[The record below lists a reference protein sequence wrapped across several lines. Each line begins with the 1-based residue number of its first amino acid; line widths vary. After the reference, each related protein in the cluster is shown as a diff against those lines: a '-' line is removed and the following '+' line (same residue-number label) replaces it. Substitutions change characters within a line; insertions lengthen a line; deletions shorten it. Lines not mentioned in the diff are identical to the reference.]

1 MVEVIVQKTVLIL
14 ILISICT
21 FLVALEW
28 ENALPIR
35 QGVNIEWFRTGTET
49 GDGGAIYVW
58 SDTKLGERDL
68 YAQKVDANGNMVWGQ
83 PLLVDGKPD
92 RQEDPVITR
101 TSDNN
106 FIIAWIDFSN
116 DPDGSV
122 FAQKVNSNGVLMWPT
137 GGVSL
142 CSYPGIQISL
152 NIEPD
157 NAGGAYIVWEDSRN
171 PGKDIYGQHVNSQG
185 NVVWV
190 ANGIPIANSAGD
202 ESYNTM
208 WADGTGGLIIGYV
221 HALNSL
227 ETLYVKR
234 FLPDGQM
241 AWTQPVSLSPSA
253 SNQNKIKMSPINNDS
268 FVFTWMDF
276 RLVHP
281 DIYAQRVDLNGNLLW
296 PDPFVVYTD
305 STGAMAPQENPRIVQ
320 TSDSGV
326 IIVWEDKRN
335 DLDDP
340 DLFAQK
346 VSLSGQLLWN
356 LDGVPLAVAPFGQK
370 GPRMAADNSG
380 GCFVVWDDA
389 RNGNAPNIDIYA
401 QHLTSTGLSAW
412 SNNGLA
418 VCVAPNEQ
426 SGSLVKVS
434 NNNLFVN
441 WMDLRNGS
449 VGIYYQVLNSSG
461 EFQLAD
467 NGIQVFWG
475 LSGDATLKQI
485 IHLPRQNDT
494 AVIWQDTRYGNLGK
508 QIFVQIINQDGTV
521 DLDVNGKAVT
531 TLTGHDQ
538 NFPSAVVLPDDK
550 IAIVWEEKRT
560 NNPKIYAQL
569 ISANGDR
576 LWGEQGIAVTDS
588 EPLRQKDAKVSY
600 LDGAIYIGWSNLDDV
615 TTTSGNLQLF
625 HIWGQKIENNQKMW
639 GPNGYLISEY
649 PTSDPYFE
657 CQLETIVGR
666 HFVWTRTS
674 IDMSNYGALN
684 VWAKLVTS
692 DGQTAPGWSQYGVC
706 TSNYN
711 DYDLNQ
717 YLPKA
722 TLTDTGL
729 FVIWLDFRT
738 DFIKNMYGQMIS
750 PTGQI
755 LWNPSGIPLNDF
767 GREQDDVS
775 VLGGQEITFTW
786 KESLTGSNQDIMM
799 QRYSTLGNPVWTAS
813 GNFIVQRDT
822 TQSSPNLARFS
833 NGRMVVAWEDYVIE
847 DADIYMKFINADG
860 TLVDSNPA
868 DPGILVS
875 NAIKIQQYPQI
886 AILNQSNSG
895 IIIWSDGRSSGKEAI
910 YGIYAQKF
918 YMVSNSDDN
927 ASVPQN
933 IIQLSKSCPNPFVDN
948 VKISFSLSK
957 DSKNVDLSVYNIKG
971 QKVKTLHNGRTLKG
985 NYTYTWD
992 GKDAKGNSLATGV
1005 YFCSLHADRAAA
1017 LTEKLIYIK

>member
-1 MVEVIVQKTVLIL
+1 MQKYLLGLIL
-14 ILISICT
+14 IISCIR
-21 FLVALEW
+21 LGALEW
-28 ENALPIR
+28 DNALPIR

-68 YAQKVDANGNMVWGQ
+68 YAQKVDVSGNMVWGQ

-92 RQEDPVITR
+92 RQEDPVITK

-122 FAQKVNSNGVLMWPT
+122 FAQKVNTNGTLMWQT

-157 NAGGAYIVWEDSRN
+157 NSGGAYVVWEDSRN
-171 PGKDIYGQHVNSQG
+171 PGKDIYGQHVNGQG
-185 NVVWV
+185 NVVWA

-221 HALNSL
+221 HALISL

-234 FLPDGQM
+234 FLTDGQM
-241 AWTQPVSLSPSA
+241 AWTQPVTLSPSL

-281 DIYAQRVDLNGNLLW
+281 DIYAQRIDLNGNLLW
-296 PDPFVVYTD
+296 PEPFVVYTD

-320 TSDSGV
+320 TSDNGV
-326 IIVWEDKRN
+326 IIIWEDKRN

-346 VSLSGQLLWN
+346 ISLTGQLLWN
-356 LDGVPLAVAPFGQK
+356 LDGIPLAVAPFGQK
-370 GPRMAADNSG
+370 APRMAADNSG
-380 GCFVVWDDA
+380 GCYVVWDDA
-389 RNGNAPNIDIYA
+389 RNGNAPNIDVYV
-401 QHLTSTGLSAW
+401 QHLTSAGTSAW
-412 SNNGLA
+412 TNNGLA
-418 VCVAPNEQ
+418 ICNASNEQ
-426 SGSLVKVS
+426 SGSLIKEA

-449 VGIYYQVLNSSG
+449 VGIYYQVLNTSG
-461 EFQLAD
+461 IPQLAE
-467 NGIQVFWG
+467 NGVQVFWG

-485 IHLPRQNDT
+485 IHLPRQNDS

-521 DLDVNGKAVT
+521 ELEENGKSVT

-569 ISANGDR
+569 LDVNGNR

-600 LDGAIYIGWSNLDDV
+600 MDGAIYIGWSNLDDV
-615 TTTSGNLQLF
+615 TTPSGVLQLF

-639 GPNGYLISEY
+639 GPNGYLISEF
-649 PTSDPYFE
+649 PASDPYFE
-657 CQLETIVGR
+657 CQLETMIGR

-674 IDMSNYGALN
+674 IDLNNYGALN
-684 VWAKLVTS
+684 VWAKLLTS
-692 DGQTAPGWSQYGVC
+692 DGQTAAGWSQYGVC

-711 DYDLNQ
+711 EYDLNQ

-722 TLTDTGL
+722 AVTDAGL
-729 FVIWLDFRT
+729 FVMWLDFRT

-755 LWNPSGIPLNDF
+755 LWNPSGVPLIDF

-799 QRYSTLGNPVWTAS
+799 QRYSTAGNPVW
-813 GNFIVQRDT
+813 GNNGYFIVQRDT
-822 TQSSPNLARFS
+822 TQSSPTLARFS
-833 NGRMVVAWEDYVIE
+833 NGSMAVAWEDYIIE
-847 DADIYMKFINADG
+847 DADIYMKYINADG
-860 TLVDSNPA
+860 TLADSNPA

-886 AILNQSNSG
+886 AVLNTADKA

-910 YGIYAQKF
+910 YGIYAQEF
-918 YMVSNSDDN
+918 YMVPNSDEN
-927 ASVPQN
+927 SVVP
-933 IIQLSKSCPNPFVDN
+933 IDGIHLSPCFPNPFEEHTR
-948 VKISFSLSK
+948 ISFSL
-957 DSKNVDLSVYNIKG
+957 DKNFRQAELAVYNIKG
-971 QKVKTLHNGRTLKG
+971 QKIKTLHSGKTEKG
-985 NYTYTWD
+985 NYTYTWNGLD
-992 GKDAKGNSLATGV
+992 EKGNSVATGV
-1005 YFCSLHADRAAA
+1005 YFYRLSANGAA
-1017 LTEKLIYIK
+1017 THTQKMIYMK